1 MFKCTILVGL
11 CSRARKLTWEFS
23 NLDLKKL
30 ESNKM
35 KMAVLICFINVCL
48 RHILSNDI

>member
-23 NLDLKKL
+23 NL